1 MKILIDAMG
10 GDNAPEQIVLGALD
24 AAGKTDAE
32 IVLVGAGSEIL
43 KVLKASGIQTLPQGM
58 EIANAEDVV
67 DMHDDPATVIK
78 KRPQSSMII
87 GLNMLS
93 EGNGD
98 AFISAGSTGALLT
111 AATLLVKRCK
121 GVRRAALGPVLP
133 TKTGKCVLMDCGANA
148 ECTPEFLLQFAC
160 MGSFY
165 AETLLKIEKPR
176 VALLNIGT
184 EDTKGGSLQ
193 KEAYALLKAAGESG
207 KLNFIGNLEARDA
220 LLGLADV
227 LVADGFSGNV
237 LLKTVEGT
245 ALFLASKIKQMFMK
259 NAFTKLAAL
268 FCRSGLRDFKKM
280 LDYREIGGTEF
291 IGLRK
296 PVVKA
301 HGSSDRRAIEN
312 AVYQAAAAVKAD
324 LASRITENAEMMTA
338 SKETGHVQ

>member
-10 GDNAPEQIVLGALD
+10 GDNAPEQIVLGAMD
-24 AAGKTDAE
+24 ASAHTDAE
-32 IVLVGAGSEIL
+32 IVLVGDGSGIL
-43 KVLKASGIQTLPQGM
+43 EVLKANGVETLPEGM

-78 KRPQSSMII
+78 KRPNSSMVV
-87 GLNMLS
+87 GLKMLA
-93 EGNGD
+93 EDGGD

-165 AETLLKIEKPR
+165 AETMLHIEKPR
-176 VALLNIGT
+176 VALLNIGA

-193 KEAYALLKAAGESG
+193 KDAYALLQEAGKSG
-207 KLNFIGNLEARDA
+207 KLNFIGNLEARETM
-220 LLGLADV
+220 LGGADV

-245 ALFLASKIKQMFMK
+245 ALFLSGKIRELFTK
-259 NAFTKLAAL
+259 NLLTKLAAL
-268 FCRSGLRDFKKM
+268 CCKDGLRDFKKM
-280 LDYREIGGTEF
+280 LDYRETGGTAF
-291 IGLRK
+291 VGLKK
-296 PVVKA
+296 PVIKA

-312 AVYQAAAAVKAD
+312 AVYQAAEAVKAD
-324 LASRITENAEMMTA
+324 LASRISENAELMTA
-338 SKETGHVQ
+338 AKET